1 MKSGLVRLLSICFL
15 LFSLTPASAIENGE
29 IALDAPVVGLTFG
42 ESGGIF
48 CSGAMIESRIVVTA
62 HHCLPEAG
70 EVPDLLTRMS
80 ISVTSPGANI
90 ADLKT
95 QRAKVIAIVSKKSAW
110 SIGDCEKGYC
120 EDLDDLMF
128 FILDKDFKV
137 PTNLKIAAKD
147 DILKFR
153 ALRSPVATFGYG
165 KTTYGG
171 RLQNTPLKMTGQLDE
186 PNPGGYGS
194 FTFNVYV
201 TGNQNI
207 CSGDSG
213 GPNYVTNEGIL
224 YYLGPTSATRRPSCI
239 QKAITDN
246 GYYGGTAVAFKEDLL
261 EEARSVARKIKINE
275 DAELKAKQDAEA
287 KNNVNQ
293 NNSQIIDNKKV
304 LIKKTIT
311 CVKGKIIKKVTS
323 TNPVCPTGYK
333 KK

>member
-1 MKSGLVRLLSICFL
+1 VKTGLVRLLSICFL

-70 EVPDLLTRMS
+70 GVPDLLTKIS

-90 ADLKT
+90 SDSKT
-95 QRAKVIAIVSKKSAW
+95 ERAKVIAIVSKNSAW
-110 SIGDCEKGYC
+110 SIGECEKGFC

-137 PTNLKIAAKD
+137 PSNLKIAAKD

-153 ALRSPVATFGYG
+153 GLKSPVTTFGYG

-171 RLQNTPLKMTGQLDE
+171 RIQNAPLKMTGELDE

-194 FTFNVYV
+194 FTFNVKV
-201 TGNQNI
+201 KGNQNI

-213 GPNYVTNEGIL
+213 GPNYVTNEGTL
-224 YYLGPTSATRRPSCI
+224 YYLGPTSGTRRPSCI
-239 QKAITDN
+239 QNAITDN

-311 CVKGKIIKKVTS
+311 CIKGKLTKKVTAI
-323 TNPVCPTGYK
+323 NPICPAGFK